1 MCCVCWGEG
10 LVDEYLS
17 VQINVLAFMRKY
29 KGVKCETGETVC
41 VCVCVECLQRR
52 WGTTTVYGGAVH
64 RLNTLQLGA
73 AAKPGSRDAAP
84 RKSPRSKLN

>member
-41 VCVCVECLQRR
+41 VCVCV
-52 WGTTTVYGGAVH
+52 YA
-64 RLNTLQLGA
+64 
-73 AAKPGSRDAAP
+73 
-84 RKSPRSKLN
+84 